1 MDWVEYFKENR
12 ANRVVVPP
20 DAEVVVDARMRELLV
35 RSLQRFQKGESG
47 DGAHLRRVAARTG
60 DVTYQEAVLL
70 FVAEEQVHAD
80 LMACSIRAMNG
91 QLLKRHWTDVLFR
104 LSCLLSGLRSE
115 LMVILVAE
123 TIALRFFS
131 ALHLG
136 TIDPLMRSVFA
147 QIGQDERGHI
157 AFHCDSLRPAL
168 STLPAFLKWPLRL
181 AWKQFFRLALLLVVY
196 DHGPLLWEMGIS
208 SNVFWRECMGAFGV
222 VQGFVFAPVPRPQV
236 KRVEAQ

>member
-1 MDWVEYFKENR
+1 MDWVEYFRLNRENR
-12 ANRVVVPP
+12 VTVPA
-20 DAEVVVDARMRELLV
+20 DAKVALDPALQALMV

-60 DVTYQEAVLL
+60 DPAYEEAVLL
-70 FVAEEQVHAD
+70 FVREEQEHAD
-80 LMACSIRAMNG
+80 LMARSIEAMG
-91 QLLKRHWTDVLFR
+91 GRLLRRHWTDALFR

-131 ALHLG
+131 ALHKG
-136 TIDPLMRSVFA
+136 TDDPVLRAVFA

-168 STLPAFLKWPLRL
+168 SSLPGFVKWPLRA
-181 AWKQFFRLALLLVVY
+181 AWKHFYRLALLLVVY
-196 DHGPLLWEMGIS
+196 DHGPLLWEIGVS
-208 SNVFWRECMGAFGV
+208 SGVFWRECMGAFDA
-222 VQGFVFAPVPRPQV
+222 VQGFVFAPLPRTQV
-236 KRVEAQ
+236 RPIEAR